1 MAEFTKTSIEDWR
14 QLAERELK
22 GRSPDELVR
31 ETPEGI
37 AVKPLYTAEDL
48 EGLEHMGTMP
58 GTPPMSAAR
67 GQPCIPAAPGRCAN
81 TPDFRRLKN
90 RTPFIART

>member
-1 MAEFTKTSIEDWR
+1 MGVDAMAKFTKTCIEDWR

-58 GTPPMSAAR
+58 GTAPYVR
-67 GQPCIPAAPGRCAN
+67 GPRA
-81 TPDFRRLKN
+81 TM
-90 RTPFIART
+90 

>member
-14 QLAERELK
+14 QLAEKELK

-37 AVKPLYTAEDL
+37 AVKPLYTAADL
-48 EGLEHMGTMP
+48 ER
-58 GTPPMSAAR
+58 S
-67 GQPCIPAAPGRCAN
+67 
-81 TPDFRRLKN
+81 
-90 RTPFIART
+90 